1 MTFRTTSQES
11 TSMTVSRPSPRLAPR
26 SVAVVLGTRPELVK
40 LAPLVH
46 ALGPAA
52 RLVHTGQHWDEAMS
66 GRFLRELSLPEP
78 QVLTGVGGR
87 PRAGQIAAS
96 LDQLDTAFTAD
107 RPAAVVVQG
116 DTNATLA
123 GALAANARGIPL
135 VHVEAGLR
143 SHDRAMPE
151 EHNRVMV
158 DHIADLLC
166 AATPENA
173 ANLRAEGV
181 DGRRIATTGNTV
193 VEVVR
198 AQLPGPAEQA
208 ALLDRH
214 GLRADRYLLAT
225 VHRPENTDTAEALG
239 AVLGALDE
247 LATTGLPVLLP
258 LHPRTVAAAERFGLT
273 RLLARLRVVE
283 PLGYA
288 EFLGLAGQAALL
300 VSDSGGVQ
308 EECTVLGRPLL
319 VVRRSTER
327 PEAVDTGFA
336 ALVSPGADLAAAAR
350 ARLAEG
356 PTLLARLAAVPSPYG
371 DGHAAERIAR
381 LTAELAAPSAAAA
394 RRIANPPS

>member
-1 MTFRTTSQES
+1 
-11 TSMTVSRPSPRLAPR
+11 MTVHQLPREPAPE

-52 RLVHTGQHWDEAMS
+52 RLVHTGQHWDEALS
-66 GRFLRELSLPEP
+66 GQFLRDLDLPEP
-78 QVLTGVGGR
+78 QLLTGVGGR
-87 PRAGQIAAS
+87 PRAGQIAVS
-96 LDQLDTAFTAD
+96 LGQLDAAFADD

-158 DHIADLLC
+158 DHLADLLC

-173 ANLRAEGV
+173 AALRAEGI
-181 DGRRIATTGNTV
+181 DGDRIALTGNTV

-198 AQLPGPAEQA
+198 DRLPDPAGRA
-208 ALLDRH
+208 ALLARY
-214 GLRADRYLLAT
+214 GLTADGYLLAT
-225 VHRPENTDTAEALG
+225 VHRPENTDTPGALG
-239 AVLGALDE
+239 AVLEALAA
-247 LATTGLPVLLP
+247 LAGDGPPVLLP
-258 LHPRTVAAAERFGLT
+258 LHPRTRAAAERFGLAP
-273 RLLARLRVVE
+273 LLARLRVVE

-288 EFLGLAGQAALL
+288 EFLGLARHAALL

-327 PEAVDTGFA
+327 PEAVAAGFA
-336 ALVSPGADLAAAAR
+336 ALVAPGPELVAAAR

-356 PTLLARLAAVPSPYG
+356 PALPARLAATPSPYG
-371 DGHAAERIAR
+371 DGRAAERIAR
-381 LTAELAAPSAAAA
+381 LIPGLESAVPRAA
-394 RRIANPPS
+394 